1 MPRDKVFVSYSRR
14 DLKWCEAV
22 RQMTDPLAH
31 SGLFLLWIDRRE
43 IEAGDP
49 WKEKIRQALGTA
61 RVGVL
66 LVSKNFL
73 DSKFIRKNELP
84 ELLRSARANEA
95 KLCWLLLSKCSYER
109 EDFAQEYQAA
119 HDLAQPLD
127 QLSPLELLAS
137 LVQIREAI
145 QKLASAP
152 DSLAPWHQ
160 ESNKDAFVRGVETV
174 VNTRR
179 QNLQDAQPLEY
190 LAKRGVQLALVF
202 FGVAVVEFVRH
213 EFAPAL
219 WVVLIALILVVI
231 APVMRIGLEILED
244 QLSRAYLLRSELATV
259 TGAERAGLERTAT
272 DMIRKQLNVS
282 LQ

>member
-1 MPRDKVFVSYSRR
+1 MPRDKVFVSYSQR

-43 IEAGDP
+43 IEAGDL
-49 WKEKIRQALGTA
+49 WREKIRQALGTA

-73 DSKFIRKNELP
+73 DSKFIRKIELP

-109 EDFAQEYQAA
+109 EDFAEYQAA

-127 QLSPLELLAS
+127 QLSPLDLLES

-145 QKLASAP
+145 QKLAAAP

-179 QNLQDAQPLEY
+179 QNLQDSQPLEY
-190 LAKRGVQLALVF
+190 LAKRGMQLALVF

-231 APVMRIGLEILED
+231 APVTRIGLEILKD

-272 DMIRKQLNVS
+272 DMIRKHLHVP